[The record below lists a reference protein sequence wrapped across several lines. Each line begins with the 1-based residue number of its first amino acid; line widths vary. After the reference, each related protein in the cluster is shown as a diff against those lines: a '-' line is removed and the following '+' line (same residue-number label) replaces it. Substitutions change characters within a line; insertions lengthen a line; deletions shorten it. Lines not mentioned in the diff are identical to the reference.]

1 MDGNAQLA
9 ADQRAGPRSWLGLAV
24 LALPTLLLSVDM
36 TVLILALPN
45 LSADL
50 GTSSTEQLWI
60 IDIYGFMIAGLLVT
74 MGSLGDRIG
83 RRKLLLIGGAAFG
96 LLSVLV
102 AFSTSPEML
111 IVSRALLGIAG
122 ATIMP
127 SAFALITNMF
137 PDPKQQGTAIAV
149 FISCFM
155 GGAALGPIVG
165 GAMLTSFWWGSVFLL
180 NVPVMLLLVVTG
192 PILLPEFRDPDSGK
206 LDLVSVVLSMAA
218 ILPVIYGL
226 KQLASNG
233 WELVPVLVLVAG
245 IVFGVLFVQ
254 RQRNRPDPLFDLK
267 LFSRPAFSG
276 AIGIMTLG
284 SVMMAGLSLFF
295 TLFLQMVKGYSPWET
310 GLWMVISAV
319 AMVVGSMSGPSIAK
333 TVRPALVLAGGLTI
347 SAVGFLMLTTTSPDS
362 GIAIPIIGVAIVSLG
377 AGTFASLTAGLV
389 MGVVPPE
396 KAGSAAGLSET
407 GGELGVALGI
417 AIIGSVGTAVYA
429 GLLEVPDGVPAGA
442 AETAAENIT
451 GAVAAAQGLPA
462 DIGGQLLANAQ
473 SAFTTALNSVAG
485 VSAAIAV
492 LLVGVALTVLRKV
505 PPTGAAEEEAPESPD
520 VAGEAG
526 APGTPEKATSA
537 VAE

>member
-36 TVLILALPN
+36 TVLILALPD

-50 GTSSTEQLWI
+50 GASSTEQLWT

-83 RRKLLLIGGAAFG
+83 RRKLLLIGGTAFG

-111 IVSRALLGIAG
+111 IVARALLGIAG

-155 GGAALGPIVG
+155 GGAAIGPIVG

-180 NVPVMLLLVVTG
+180 NVPVMLLLVVAG
-192 PILLPEFRDPDSGK
+192 PVLLPEFRDPDSGK
-206 LDLVSVVLSMAA
+206 LDLVSVLLSLAA
-218 ILPVIYGL
+218 VLPVIYGL
-226 KQLASNG
+226 KQLASEG

-245 IVFGVLFVQ
+245 LVFGVLFVQ
-254 RQRNRPDPLFDLK
+254 RQRTRTDPLLDLK

-284 SVMMAGLSLFF
+284 SIMMAGLSLFF
-295 TLFLQMVKGYSPWET
+295 TLFLQMVKGYTPWET

-319 AMVVGSMSGPSIAK
+319 AMVVGSMFGPSIAK
-333 TVRPALVLAGGLTI
+333 TVRPAIVLAGALTV
-347 SAVGFLMLTTTSPDS
+347 STAGFLMLTTTGTDT
-362 GIAIPIIGVAIVSLG
+362 GIAIPIIGVAVVSLG

-389 MGVVPPE
+389 MSVVPPE
-396 KAGSAAGLSET
+396 KAGAAAGLSET

-429 GLLEVPDGVPAGA
+429 GLLEVPDGVPAEA
-442 AETAAENIT
+442 AETAGENIT

-462 DIGGQLLANAQ
+462 DVGASLLANAH
-473 SAFTTALNSVAG
+473 SAFTTALNTVAG
-485 VSAAIAV
+485 VSAGIAV
-492 LLVGVALTVLRKV
+492 ILVVVALTVLRKV
-505 PPTGAAEEEAPESPD
+505 PPTGSAEAEPEAPEAPD
-520 VAGEAG
+520 AAGEA
-526 APGTPEKATSA
+526 PEKAISA